1 MNINDSMSDEKLEKN
16 SSIEFFQIPTLKKH
30 FLTLF

>member
-16 SSIEFFQIPTLKKH
+16 SLIDFFQIPTLKNT
-30 FLTLF
+30 F